1 MSAVETAHPNV
12 PSGPPPRKGDDA
24 TSLAVARTMLAH
36 DRTLMAWV
44 RTATS
49 MISFGFTLYKFF
61 QYLQDD
67 RTATQVDRLVG
78 PRGVALVL
86 IGIGIGGLGLATL
99 DYRQQ
104 MAELRGRYQAY
115 GPFHRSI
122 VLSVASMVAGL
133 GVIGFVVVWLRQ

>member
-1 MSAVETAHPNV
+1 MSAVEASHRDV
-12 PSGPPPRKGDDA
+12 AGVPPPHKSDDA
-24 TSLAVARTMLAH
+24 TSLAVSRTMLAH

-61 QYLQDD
+61 QYLQDE
-67 RTATQVDRLVG
+67 RTASHVDRLVG

-86 IGIGIGGLGLATL
+86 ISIGIGALLFATL

-104 MAELRGRYQAY
+104 MAVLRERYRAY
-115 GPFHRSI
+115 GPFHSSI
-122 VLSVASMVAGL
+122 VLAVASMVAGL
-133 GVIGFVVVWLRQ
+133 GILGFLVVFLRQ

>member
-1 MSAVETAHPNV
+1 MPHQEAPG
-12 PSGPPPRKGDDA
+12 GPPPHKGDDA
-24 TSLAVARTMLAH
+24 TSLAVSRTMLAH

-61 QYLQDD
+61 QYLEDG
-67 RTATQVDRLVG
+67 RTASHVDRLVG

-86 IGIGIGGLGLATL
+86 ITIGIGALGVATL

-104 MAELRGRYQAY
+104 MAVLRDRYRAY
-115 GPFHRSI
+115 GPFHASI
-122 VLSVASMVAGL
+122 ALAVASMVAGL
-133 GVIGFVVVWLRQ
+133 GILGFAVVLLRQ

>member
-1 MSAVETAHPNV
+1 MSAVEISHPDV
-12 PSGPPPRKGDDA
+12 TGGPPPHKSDDA

-67 RTATQVDRLVG
+67 RTATHVDRLVG

-86 IGIGIGGLGLATL
+86 IGIGIGGLVLATL

-104 MAELRGRYQAY
+104 MAELRERYHAY
-115 GPFHRSI
+115 GPFQRSI
-122 VLSVASMVAGL
+122 VLSVASMIAGL
-133 GVIGFVVVWLRQ
+133 GVLGFVVVFLRQ